1 MRGNFK
7 EFICRKKKQ
16 MGRNLFLY
24 FGWLYSKL
32 PQNYKF
38 IFISFGVSGNA
49 ALITF
54 LSLCGLREIRL
65 AQDNEVEYYKESKK
79 KLKDSI
85 GENYISIFFYNNKKR
100 FNVARILSY
109 KAPILIVLRDP
120 ISRFRSMMN
129 YRFLLLNNKVLD
141 LNLKNDLRTTLSEIL
156 YGDEAR
162 LTKKSQLTYVENL
175 LLNGN
180 FKFKSD
186 LTPFLTNEG
195 GGGGNPRQVI
205 YIDMEEIKA
214 DKAFDTMKRLSQI
227 LHFNPPKEEDR
238 VKFERK
244 VADIYFSV
252 PNFTIFVDDK
262 DFPQLK
268 EKIKIVV
275 AKEQEK
281 MANLTNAKNLFL
293 NENDLCYKHLSIN
306 VEQKYY
312 ELIKEDKEIKE
323 KLKNYFKE
331 FVKVLDEKVRF
342 RKQHALN
349 ENDVLEYFKNNKTLA
364 LQFKALLD
372 KELIHIKQT
381 RPDIIASWKYYEE
394 FEKICEGLKN

>member
-349 ENDVLEYFKNNKTLA
+349 ENDV
-364 LQFKALLD
+364 
-372 KELIHIKQT
+372 
-381 RPDIIASWKYYEE
+381 
-394 FEKICEGLKN
+394 

>member
-195 GGGGNPRQVI
+195 GGGGKPRQII
-205 YIDMEEIKA
+205 YIDTQDLQA

-293 NENDLCYKHLSIN
+293 NENDLCYQHLSIN

-323 KLKNYFKE
+323 RLKSYFKE
-331 FVKVLDEKVRF
+331 FVKVLDERVKF
-342 RKQHALN
+342 RKEHALN

-372 KELIHIKQT
+372 KELAHIKQT

>member
-1 MRGNFK
+1 
-7 EFICRKKKQ
+7 
-16 MGRNLFLY
+16 
-24 FGWLYSKL
+24 
-32 PQNYKF
+32 
-38 IFISFGVSGNA
+38 
-49 ALITF
+49 
-54 LSLCGLREIRL
+54 
-65 AQDNEVEYYKESKK
+65 
-79 KLKDSI
+79 
-85 GENYISIFFYNNKKR
+85 
-100 FNVARILSY
+100 
-109 KAPILIVLRDP
+109 
-120 ISRFRSMMN
+120 
-129 YRFLLLNNKVLD
+129 
-141 LNLKNDLRTTLSEIL
+141 
-156 YGDEAR
+156 
-162 LTKKSQLTYVENL
+162 
-175 LLNGN
+175 
-180 FKFKSD
+180 
-186 LTPFLTNEG
+186 
-195 GGGGNPRQVI
+195 
-205 YIDMEEIKA
+205 MEEIKA

-293 NENDLCYKHLSIN
+293 NENDLCYQHLSIN
-306 VEQKYY
+306 VEQKHY

-342 RKQHALN
+342 RKEHALN

>member
-293 NENDLCYKHLSIN
+293 NENDLCYQHLSIN
-306 VEQKYY
+306 VEQKHY

>member
-186 LTPFLTNEG
+186 LTPFLT
-195 GGGGNPRQVI
+195 
-205 YIDMEEIKA
+205 
-214 DKAFDTMKRLSQI
+214 
-227 LHFNPPKEEDR
+227 
-238 VKFERK
+238 
-244 VADIYFSV
+244 
-252 PNFTIFVDDK
+252 
-262 DFPQLK
+262 
-268 EKIKIVV
+268 
-275 AKEQEK
+275 
-281 MANLTNAKNLFL
+281 
-293 NENDLCYKHLSIN
+293 
-306 VEQKYY
+306 
-312 ELIKEDKEIKE
+312 
-323 KLKNYFKE
+323 
-331 FVKVLDEKVRF
+331 
-342 RKQHALN
+342 
-349 ENDVLEYFKNNKTLA
+349 
-364 LQFKALLD
+364 
-372 KELIHIKQT
+372 
-381 RPDIIASWKYYEE
+381 
-394 FEKICEGLKN
+394 

>member
-1 MRGNFK
+1 
-7 EFICRKKKQ
+7 
-16 MGRNLFLY
+16 
-24 FGWLYSKL
+24 
-32 PQNYKF
+32 
-38 IFISFGVSGNA
+38 
-49 ALITF
+49 
-54 LSLCGLREIRL
+54 
-65 AQDNEVEYYKESKK
+65 
-79 KLKDSI
+79 
-85 GENYISIFFYNNKKR
+85 
-100 FNVARILSY
+100 
-109 KAPILIVLRDP
+109 
-120 ISRFRSMMN
+120 
-129 YRFLLLNNKVLD
+129 
-141 LNLKNDLRTTLSEIL
+141 
-156 YGDEAR
+156 
-162 LTKKSQLTYVENL
+162 
-175 LLNGN
+175 
-180 FKFKSD
+180 
-186 LTPFLTNEG
+186 
-195 GGGGNPRQVI
+195 
-205 YIDMEEIKA
+205 
-214 DKAFDTMKRLSQI
+214 
-227 LHFNPPKEEDR
+227 DR

-293 NENDLCYKHLSIN
+293 NENDLCYQHLSIN
-306 VEQKYY
+306 VEQKHY

>member
-323 KLKNYFKE
+323 RLKSYFKE
-331 FVKVLDEKVRF
+331 FVKVLDERVKF
-342 RKQHALN
+342 RKEHALN

>member
-323 KLKNYFKE
+323 RLKSYFKE
-331 FVKVLDEKVRF
+331 FVKVLDERVKF
-342 RKQHALN
+342 RKEHALN

-372 KELIHIKQT
+372 KELAHIKQT

>member
-1 MRGNFK
+1 MMRKLK
-7 EFICRKKKQ
+7 EFIVRKKRQ
-16 MGRNLFLY
+16 IGRNLFLY
-24 FGWLYSKL
+24 CGWLYPKL

-54 LSLCGLREIRL
+54 LTLCGLKEIRL
-65 AQDNEVEYYKESKK
+65 AQDNEREYYGESKK

-85 GENYISIFFYNNKKR
+85 GENFISIFFYNNKKR
-100 FNVARILSY
+100 FNVARLLSY
-109 KAPILIVLRDP
+109 KTPILIVLRDP

-129 YRFLLLNNKVLD
+129 YRFLFLNYKK
-141 LNLKNDLRTTLSEIL
+141 LNLNFKDDLRNSLSEIL

-162 LTKKSQLTYVENL
+162 FMKKSQLANVENL
-175 LLNGN
+175 LSNGN

-186 LTPFLTNEG
+186 LTPFLTNKG
-195 GGGGNPRQVI
+195 GGGKPRQII
-205 YIDMEEIKA
+205 YIDMEEIKV
-214 DKAFDTMKRLSQI
+214 DKAFDTMKRLSKI

-238 VKFERK
+238 AKFERK

-252 PNFTIFVDDK
+252 PNFTIFMDHE
-262 DFPQLK
+262 DFPQFK
-268 EKIKIVV
+268 ENITILV
-275 AKEQEK
+275 AKEQE
-281 MANLTNAKNLFL
+281 MRANLKDAKSLFL
-293 NENDLCYKHLSIN
+293 DKNDPCYKHLSIN
-306 VEQKYY
+306 VEQKHY

-342 RKQHALN
+342 RKEHALN

-394 FEKICEGLKN
+394 FEKICEGFS

>member
-195 GGGGNPRQVI
+195 GGGNPRQVI

-323 KLKNYFKE
+323 RLKSYFKE
-331 FVKVLDEKVRF
+331 FVKVLDERVKF
-342 RKQHALN
+342 RKEHALN

-372 KELIHIKQT
+372 KELAHIKQT
-381 RPDIIASWKYYEE
+381 RPDIIASWKYYQE

>member
-195 GGGGNPRQVI
+195 GGGKPRQII
-205 YIDMEEIKA
+205 YIDTQDLQA

-293 NENDLCYKHLSIN
+293 NENDLCYQHLSIN

-323 KLKNYFKE
+323 RLKSYFKE
-331 FVKVLDEKVRF
+331 FVKVLDERVKF
-342 RKQHALN
+342 RKEHALN

-372 KELIHIKQT
+372 KELAHIKQT

>member
-293 NENDLCYKHLSIN
+293 NENDLCYQHLSIN

-323 KLKNYFKE
+323 RLKSYFKE
-331 FVKVLDEKVRF
+331 FVKVLDERVKF
-342 RKQHALN
+342 RKEHALN

>member
-195 GGGGNPRQVI
+195 GGGNPRQVI
-205 YIDMEEIKA
+205 YIDTQDLQA

-323 KLKNYFKE
+323 RLKSYFKE
-331 FVKVLDEKVRF
+331 FVKVLDERVKF
-342 RKQHALN
+342 RKEHALN

-372 KELIHIKQT
+372 KELAHIKQT